1 LGHAEMA
8 HDLSRGIA
16 AVLGA
21 DDHAG
26 RVAEARQAAD
36 DRGVVGEGAVA
47 VQLLEMREQHLHIVQ
62 RVGPLR
68 MASDLRHLPGRQ
80 LAVDV
85 LGEGLAAL
93 GEPLDLLG
101 DVDRG
106 IVRHVAQL
114 LDALLQL
121 GDRLLEFEE
130 RGLHRRAILADRLA
144 VSILPA
150 TDRASATGTRS
161 PPSATA
167 AMSCPA
173 WPWPSKTP
181 SF

>member
-1 LGHAEMA
+1 
-8 HDLSRGIA
+8 
-16 AVLGA
+16 
-21 DDHAG
+21 
-26 RVAEARQAAD
+26 
-36 DRGVVGEGAVA
+36 
-47 VQLLEMREQHLHIVQ
+47 MREQHLHIVQ

-68 MASDLRHLPGRQ
+68 MARDLRHLPGRQ

-85 LGEGLAAL
+85 LGERLAAL
-93 GEPLDLLG
+93 GEPLDLLR

-106 IVRHVAQL
+106 IVGHVAQL

-150 TDRASATGTRS
+150 TDRASAKGTRS
-161 PPSATA
+161 PPSARVA
-167 AMSCPA
+167 RSRRA
-173 WPWPSKTP
+173 WPWS
-181 SF
+181 SALSCGS